1 MSPKRTDANQSEI
14 VAGLRQFGASVKDFH
29 EVKGCFDI
37 LAGYR
42 GIDYKF
48 EIKTESGKLTTAEI
62 EFQKSWRGSPV
73 YIVHSIEEAIAI
85 LCDYSED

>member
-1 MSPKRTDANQSEI
+1 MAKRTDVNQSEI

-42 GIDYKF
+42 GKDYKF
-48 EIKTESGKLTTAEI
+48 EIKTASGKLTTAEI
-62 EFQKSWRGSPV
+62 EFQNSWRGSPV
-73 YIVHSIEEAIAI
+73 YVIHDIEQALQI
-85 LCDYSED
+85 LCDGMED